1 MKKLFLFGAMVCA
14 IGMMTACKS
23 GTGDNTAA
31 DTMQPCEPS
40 SVLVTN
46 TGGNIE
52 FEEAEVIK
60 SATFG
65 PEDTPEIIDSA
76 LKAAGLPMHI
86 EWDNDGSPSL
96 ALDGMNYYISDS
108 ISYICQAEEIIFN
121 DEPWLCITYTEDV
134 TGQYWQMMGPK
145 RERFLWYET
154 ALISPQAEPY
164 QMASHGVTLHRSGVD
179 CDAMVVRYL
188 DSGTLDTIRYTQCID

>member
-23 GTGDNTAA
+23 GTGD
-31 DTMQPCEPS
+31 
-40 SVLVTN
+40 
-46 TGGNIE
+46 NIE

-86 EWDNDGSPSL
+86 ELGVDGSATL
-96 ALDGMNYYISDS
+96 ATDGMAFNLSDS
-108 ISYICQAEEIIFN
+108 IYYICQAEEIIFN
-121 DEPWLCITYTEDV
+121 DEPWLCITYTEDI
-134 TGQYWQMMGPK
+134 TGQYWQMMGPG
-145 RERFLWYET
+145 FICYET
-154 ALISPQAEPY
+154 DPISPQAEPY

-179 CDAMVVRYL
+179 CDAIVVRYL
-188 DSGTLDTIRYTQCID
+188 YSGTLDTICYTQFID

>member
-1 MKKLFLFGAMVCA
+1 MKKLFLLGAMVCA

-23 GTGDNTAA
+23 G
-31 DTMQPCEPS
+31 
-40 SVLVTN
+40 

-96 ALDGMNYYISDS
+96 ALDGINYYISDS
-108 ISYICQAEEIIFN
+108 ISYICQAKEIIFN
-121 DEPWLCITYTEDV
+121 DEPWLCIIYTEDV

-179 CDAMVVRYL
+179 CDAIVVRYL
-188 DSGTLDTIRYTQCID
+188 YSGTLDTIRYTQFID